1 MTREQKLH
9 RWAQREIT
17 HHIDNIILDDWQG
30 GMLAFGRY
38 EIQPGDQE
46 FVVTRDRET
55 LARFTTRRVALSWCV
70 ADNKRIWDL
79 RQRIEMLDQRRRR
92 LNQDI
97 DARKRAQSRASDW
110 FRRSLAQ
117 DKLQNRHYQL
127 ANTNFEL
134 EKCLAR
140 AKYLQLRGSQ
150 NETARTRTA

>member
-70 ADNKRIWDL
+70 ADNKHIWDL

-97 DARKRAQSRASDW
+97 DARKRAQSR
-110 FRRSLAQ
+110 
-117 DKLQNRHYQL
+117 KI
-127 ANTNFEL
+127 
-134 EKCLAR
+134 
-140 AKYLQLRGSQ
+140 
-150 NETARTRTA
+150 

>member
-46 FVVTRDRET
+46 FVVTRDNE
-55 LARFTTRRVALSWCV
+55 LQGKFTTRRVALSWCV

-79 RQRIEMLDQRRRR
+79 RQRIAMLDQRRRR

-97 DARKRAQSRASDW
+97 LARKRAQSRASDW

>member
-9 RWAQREIT
+9 RWAQRELT
-17 HHIDNIILDDWQG
+17 LHLNDLILDDWQG
-30 GMLAFGRY
+30 GILAFGRY
-38 EIQPGDQE
+38 EIQSSDQE
-46 FVVTRDRET
+46 FVVTRDNE
-55 LARFTTRRVALSWCV
+55 LQGKFTTRRVALSWCV
-70 ADNKRIWDL
+70 ADNKHIWDL
-79 RQRIEMLDQRRRR
+79 RQRIAVLDQQRHR

-97 DARKRAQSRASDW
+97 NTRKQAQSRIQDG
-110 FRRSLAQ
+110 FRKNLVE